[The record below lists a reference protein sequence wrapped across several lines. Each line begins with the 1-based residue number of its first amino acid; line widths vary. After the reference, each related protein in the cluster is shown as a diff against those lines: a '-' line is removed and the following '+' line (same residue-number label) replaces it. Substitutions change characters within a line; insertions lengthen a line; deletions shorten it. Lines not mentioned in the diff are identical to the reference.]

1 MIIIMYAH
9 AYMNVYMYDNY
20 GRLCTSTAIF
30 RVPRMHLKYNVIH
43 VAIDRS
49 VCSSQ
54 RLSTTHLAGKW
65 FLTRRVGQEH
75 SAKLKGTQD

>member
-20 GRLCTSTAIF
+20 GRLCTSTATF
-30 RVPRMHLKYNVIH
+30 RAPRMHLKYDVIH

-49 VCSSQ
+49 IGVQFSKALHHS
-54 RLSTTHLAGKW
+54 LS
-65 FLTRRVGQEH
+65 R
-75 SAKLKGTQD
+75 